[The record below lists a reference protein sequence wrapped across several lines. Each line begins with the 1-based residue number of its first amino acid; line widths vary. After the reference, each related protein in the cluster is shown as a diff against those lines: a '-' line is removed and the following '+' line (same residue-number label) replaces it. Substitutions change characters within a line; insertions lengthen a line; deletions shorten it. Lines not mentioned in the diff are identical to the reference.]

1 MSAAQVH
8 TCCAGSAACTP
19 ASCACPHH
27 RLTQRRLSEEID
39 LHPRC
44 LRDAE
49 NSNDAAARDALHH
62 AEHCRDHAD
71 GCCTGKANASA
82 SGACCGGACV
92 CKAKEAPSAPALSTA
107 SSVDDL
113 HPKNVRDIENH
124 GSEQQRAAL
133 HDLETAK

>member
-1 MSAAQVH
+1 MSAAKVH
-8 TCCAGSAACTP
+8 TCCNGSAACTP
-19 ASCACPHH
+19 TTCACPHH

-71 GCCTGKANASA
+71 GCCNNKANAS
-82 SGACCGGACV
+82 SGPCCGGACV
-92 CKAKEAPSAPALSTA
+92 CKAGEAPQPAPLSTE

-124 GSEQQRAAL
+124 GSDQQRAAL